1 MQSTNEESLCDGVC
15 ERLQAECNQTGDLP
29 PEKTTK
35 TVSTSTEDIAR
46 KITEDKSTSTDDL
59 EILDAKSGSM
69 HSSVNL
75 SDAGAD
81 DVKLAD
87 VLQDT
92 NLTGATKAKFLENQ
106 LLSSQSQGGVEGRKF
121 SAPTRY
127 WTEPMLVDS
136 FAVSTLQRASS
147 SPSLL
152 GESSRYQVKRHRN
165 SKYVDYNLSYWNSCL
180 ERILFLAGV
189 GQQRGL
195 FFFFH
200 RCVWR
205 ECI

>member
-1 MQSTNEESLCDGVC
+1 MLLWLVDSDLKEQTKDKDANVTMQSTNEENLCDGVC
-15 ERLQAECNQTGDLP
+15 ERLEAECNQTGSLP

-75 SDAGAD
+75 SDAGTD
-81 DVKLAD
+81 DVKLGD
-87 VLQDT
+87 ILQDT
-92 NLTGATKAKFLENQ
+92 NLTGATKAKVLQNQ
-106 LLSSQSQGGVEGRKF
+106 LLSSQSQGGEEIRKF

-127 WTEPMLVDS
+127 WAEPMLVDN
-136 FAVSTLQRASS
+136 FVASTLQRASS

-152 GESSRYQVKRHRN
+152 GESSRY
-165 SKYVDYNLSYWNSCL
+165 
-180 ERILFLAGV
+180 
-189 GQQRGL
+189 
-195 FFFFH
+195 
-200 RCVWR
+200 
-205 ECI
+205 

>member
-1 MQSTNEESLCDGVC
+1 MQSMNEENLCDGVC
-15 ERLQAECNQTGDLP
+15 ERLEAECNQTGSLP

-75 SDAGAD
+75 SDAGTD
-81 DVKLAD
+81 DVKLGD
-87 VLQDT
+87 ILQDT
-92 NLTGATKAKFLENQ
+92 NLTGATKAKFLQNQ
-106 LLSSQSQGGVEGRKF
+106 LLSSQSQGGEEIRKF

-127 WTEPMLVDS
+127 WAEPMLVDN
-136 FAVSTLQRASS
+136 FVASTLQRASS

-152 GESSRYQVKRHRN
+152 GESSRY
-165 SKYVDYNLSYWNSCL
+165 
-180 ERILFLAGV
+180 
-189 GQQRGL
+189 
-195 FFFFH
+195 
-200 RCVWR
+200 
-205 ECI
+205 